1 LLVVVVDG
9 GGGGLEPRL
18 SRCPT
23 EELVAVGVVSVE
35 LAVVSLGS
43 LGFEELVVES
53 IPVATAPQRV
63 VYRVIVT
70 L

>member
-1 LLVVVVDG
+1 MLVVVVDG

-23 EELVAVGVVSVE
+23 EELVAVGVVSVA

-53 IPVATAPQRV
+53 IQVATAPGKVSFTVSRN
-63 VYRVIVT
+63 
-70 L
+70 